1 MPFWNQEQEFD
12 RDIDIVQETRFRLS
26 WGQKLLGALMIISL
40 IAFGITTFVTSRQSI
55 SQAQILSKV
64 EAPASSI
71 IFTQRETLVYVA
83 RFSEW
88 LAGSVDRRTVQ
99 IARALLAQRLNVIDA
114 DGTQVGSRL
123 NPLFLAS
130 LRDSDQLLATAPS
143 GILSD
148 NLRSHFLTRSKPIID
163 SILLNSRALI
173 ESYQHAVD
181 TQVRQQ
187 VVVRERG
194 ARINLGLLIWLIAI
208 NLILFFWVG
217 YTTRNQYRRGRRA
230 IREENR
236 VLLQTREEL
245 ILTQESLTHVQ
256 SLNQAK
262 NEFISTVNHELRTPL
277 TSIIGYIGLIRR
289 KLEKESPIQEVE
301 PLINTLHRNALGL
314 LDLVEGML
322 SISHLDATNTGVN
335 FAKIDLA
342 LNIESVL
349 FVLEPS
355 FLERNISIDFAA
367 SKDQFI
373 IDGNYGQI
381 SQVFMNL
388 ISNAIKFSPPGGSIS
403 ITLVRQVFESQIP
416 FIELHISDQGIGIPS
431 HDLPQLFTRF
441 FRASNVVREQIPG
454 TGLGLAIVQKIVLLH
469 GGDIS
474 VTSELGHGTD
484 FEIRLPEA
492 LSAADALIAS
502 RRDSVL
508 QRSTS
513 RVEGSSLSD
522 ITAIAHEIGGAIGF
536 YTFIDEG
543 RRILEISR
551 DLAKK
556 SVLADSDFH
565 QAKNEV
571 LSLLQSAQNRIENED
586 K

>member
-1 MPFWNQEQEFD
+1 
-12 RDIDIVQETRFRLS
+12 
-26 WGQKLLGALMIISL
+26 
-40 IAFGITTFVTSRQSI
+40 
-55 SQAQILSKV
+55 
-64 EAPASSI
+64 
-71 IFTQRETLVYVA
+71 
-83 RFSEW
+83 
-88 LAGSVDRRTVQ
+88 
-99 IARALLAQRLNVIDA
+99 
-114 DGTQVGSRL
+114 
-123 NPLFLAS
+123 
-130 LRDSDQLLATAPS
+130 
-143 GILSD
+143 
-148 NLRSHFLTRSKPIID
+148 
-163 SILLNSRALI
+163 
-173 ESYQHAVD
+173 
-181 TQVRQQ
+181 
-187 VVVRERG
+187 
-194 ARINLGLLIWLIAI
+194 
-208 NLILFFWVG
+208 
-217 YTTRNQYRRGRRA
+217 
-230 IREENR
+230 
-236 VLLQTREEL
+236 
-245 ILTQESLTHVQ
+245 
-256 SLNQAK
+256 
-262 NEFISTVNHELRTPL
+262 
-277 TSIIGYIGLIRR
+277 
-289 KLEKESPIQEVE
+289 
-301 PLINTLHRNALGL
+301 
-314 LDLVEGML
+314 
-322 SISHLDATNTGVN
+322 
-335 FAKIDLA
+335 
-342 LNIESVL
+342 
-349 FVLEPS
+349 
-355 FLERNISIDFAA
+355 
-367 SKDQFI
+367 
-373 IDGNYGQI
+373 
-381 SQVFMNL
+381 
-388 ISNAIKFSPPGGSIS
+388 
-403 ITLVRQVFESQIP
+403 LVRQVFESQIP